1 MGGGELSMGRTGGAA
16 SELLVQEMLAAS
28 GERSTE
34 WLLLLRSSGGAAQLR
49 AQLTTKALA
58 SMAGESDFVV
68 RRGGC
73 RYTSAA
79 TRPCA
84 PHCTARGTDP
94 RSHAP

>member
-1 MGGGELSMGRTGGAA
+1 MFRSLQAGVAA

-68 RRGGC
+68 RTRREHIAFSACDIWTHRPSSGLGGVLI
-73 RYTSAA
+73 
-79 TRPCA
+79 
-84 PHCTARGTDP
+84 
-94 RSHAP
+94 